1 MKKAGL
7 VLNGLLVVGI
17 AAAVLIGSEGRAT
30 AVVPTANPTLA
41 ALETET
47 AKAPTAANLAALS
60 KAYLDCGQ
68 PGLAQSVLDRH
79 SALKTPDLSHSRA
92 RVAIA
97 QGNASEAL
105 TLSKLTL
112 AQCEENEAACSS
124 WLVAKSLH
132 QVEFLE
138 AVLDAGIDDL
148 AANPNKTSTAMFR
161 SSREVRL
168 AQTP

>member
-30 AVVPTANPTLA
+30 AVVAPNPALA
-41 ALETET
+41 ALETEAAT
-47 AKAPTAANLAALS
+47 APTEANLAALT

-79 SALKTPDLSHSRA
+79 ADKKAPELTHSRA

-105 TLSKLTL
+105 LLSKLTL
-112 AQCEENEAACSS
+112 AQCEERECSS
-124 WLVAKSLH
+124 WLVGKSLH

-148 AANPNKTSTAMFR
+148 AANPNKTSTAMLKT
-161 SSREVRL
+161 SREVKL
-168 AQTP
+168 AQTH

>member
-17 AAAVLIGSEGRAT
+17 AAAVLVGSEGRAT
-30 AVVPTANPTLA
+30 AVVPSPSAELTALEAQAATNPT
-41 ALETET
+41 EE
-47 AKAPTAANLAALS
+47 NLAALT

-79 SALKTPDLSHSRA
+79 ADKKSPELTHSRA

-105 TLSKLTL
+105 GLSKLTL
-112 AQCEENEAACSS
+112 AQCEERECSS
-124 WLVAKSLH
+124 WLVGKTLH

-148 AANPNKTSTAMFR
+148 AANPNKTSTAMSR
-161 SSREVRL
+161 ANREVRL

>member
-7 VLNGLLVVGI
+7 ILNGLLVVGI

-30 AVVPTANPTLA
+30 ALVPVANPALA
-41 ALETET
+41 ALEAET
-47 AKAPTAANLAALS
+47 AKAPTETNLAALS

-68 PGLAQSVLDRH
+68 PGMAQSVLDRH
-79 SALKTPDLSHSRA
+79 ADIETAELTHSRA

-105 TLSKLTL
+105 TLSRLTL
-112 AQCEENEAACSS
+112 AQCDEDEAVCSS
-124 WLVAKSLH
+124 WLIAKSLH

-138 AVLDAGIDDL
+138 AVLEAGIDDL
-148 AANPNKTSTAMFR
+148 SANPNRTSTAMLR
-161 SSREVRL
+161 SSREVKL